1 MRFGQVAYTR
11 ARMPLSRSGQIEQLS
26 RQLAE
31 LRQSQQRLEMALAA
45 QRADLRGLAAK
56 ILTAEINLHH
66 LQRAAGQGRPASIG
80 SIADA
85 AEACLRR
92 SGKPMRVV
100 EMVPLL
106 QEEGKLLR
114 SESAYS
120 TLFRTLSRST
130 GRFEHV
136 SGRRGYWRLVD

>member
-1 MRFGQVAYTR
+1 
-11 ARMPLSRSGQIEQLS
+11 MPLSRADETERLE

-31 LRQSQQRLEMALAA
+31 LRQSQQRLEIALAA
-45 QRADLRGLAAK
+45 HRAELRGLAAK
-56 ILTAEINLHH
+56 IRTAEINLHH
-66 LQRAAGQGRPASIG
+66 LQRDASHGSGASVG

-100 EMVPLL
+100 QMVPLL

-136 SGRRGYWRLVD
+136 PGRRGYWRLVA

>member
-1 MRFGQVAYTR
+1 
-11 ARMPLSRSGQIEQLS
+11 MPLSRADEAEQLEH
-26 RQLAE
+26 QLAE
-31 LRQSQQRLEMALAA
+31 LRRSQHRLELALAN
-45 QRADLRGLAAK
+45 QRAELRGLAAK
-56 ILTAEINLHH
+56 IRTLEINLHH
-66 LQRAAGQGRPASIG
+66 LQQGASRGGLASVG

-120 TLFRTLSRST
+120 TLFRTLSRSKA
-130 GRFEHV
+130 RFRHV
-136 SGRRGYWRLVD
+136 SGRRGLWELGPSEP

>member
-1 MRFGQVAYTR
+1 MPLTR
-11 ARMPLSRSGQIEQLS
+11 AEEAGQLARQLS
-26 RQLAE
+26 E
-31 LRQSQQRLEMALAA
+31 LRQSQERLEMALTA
-45 QRADLRGLAAK
+45 QRAELRGLAAR

-66 LQRAAGQGRPASIG
+66 LQRVEGQRGSASTG

-120 TLFRTLSRST
+120 TLFRTLSRSR

-136 SGRRGYWRLVD
+136 PGRRGYWRVVV

>member
-1 MRFGQVAYTR
+1 
-11 ARMPLSRSGQIEQLS
+11 MPLLRADETEQLEH
-26 RQLAE
+26 QLAE

-45 QRADLRGLAAK
+45 HRAELRGLAAK
-56 ILTAEINLHH
+56 IRSAEINLHH
-66 LQRAAGQGRPASIG
+66 LQRDASYSGSTSVG

-106 QEEGKLLR
+106 QEDGKLLR

-136 SGRRGYWRLVD
+136 PGRRGYWRLVA

>member
-1 MRFGQVAYTR
+1 
-11 ARMPLSRSGQIEQLS
+11 MPPPHADETERLE
-26 RQLAE
+26 RQFAE
-31 LRQSQQRLEMALAA
+31 LRQRQHRLETALAA
-45 QRADLRGLAAK
+45 QRAELRGLATN
-56 ILTAEINLHH
+56 LRTAEINLRH
-66 LQRAAGQGRPASIG
+66 LQRDASQGLGTPVG

-106 QEEGKLLR
+106 QEDGKLLR

-130 GRFEHV
+130 GRFQHV
-136 SGRRGYWRLVD
+136 PGLRGYWRLIE

>member
-1 MRFGQVAYTR
+1 
-11 ARMPLSRSGQIEQLS
+11 MPPPHADETERLERHF
-26 RQLAE
+26 AE
-31 LRQSQQRLEMALAA
+31 LRQRQQRLETALAA
-45 QRADLRGLAAK
+45 HRVELRGLGAK
-56 ILTAEINLHH
+56 LRSAEINLRH
-66 LQRAAGQGRPASIG
+66 LQRDAPQGGGTSVG

-120 TLFRTLSRST
+120 TLFRTLSRSRR
-130 GRFEHV
+130 RFEHLP
-136 SGRRGYWRLVD
+136 GQRGYWRLIE

>member
-1 MRFGQVAYTR
+1 MQPSNADE
-11 ARMPLSRSGQIEQLS
+11 AEQLEH
-26 RQLAE
+26 QLAE
-31 LRQSQQRLEMALAA
+31 LRHSQQRLEMALAA
-45 QRADLRGLAAK
+45 HRTELRGLAAK
-56 ILTAEINLHH
+56 IRTAEINLHH
-66 LQRAAGQGRPASIG
+66 LRRDATQGGGTSVG

-120 TLFRTLSRST
+120 TLFRTLSRSI

-136 SGRRGYWRLVD
+136 PGRRGYWRPVA

>member
-1 MRFGQVAYTR
+1 
-11 ARMPLSRSGQIEQLS
+11 MPLSRADETEQLE
-26 RQLAE
+26 RQLGE
-31 LRQSQQRLEMALAA
+31 LRQSQQRLEIALAA
-45 QRADLRGLAAK
+45 HRAELRGLAAK
-56 ILTAEINLHH
+56 IRTAEINLHH
-66 LQRAAGQGRPASIG
+66 LQRVEGQGDPASVG
-80 SIADA
+80 SISDA

-114 SESAYS
+114 AESAYS

-136 SGRRGYWRLVD
+136 PGQRGYWRLVA

>member
-1 MRFGQVAYTR
+1 
-11 ARMPLSRSGQIEQLS
+11 MPLLRADETEQLE

-31 LRQSQQRLEMALAA
+31 LRQSQQRLEMTLAA
-45 QRADLRGLAAK
+45 HRVELRGLAAR
-56 ILTAEINLHH
+56 IRTAEINLHH
-66 LQRAAGQGRPASIG
+66 LQRVEGQGDPASVG

-120 TLFRTLSRST
+120 TLFRTLSRSSS
-130 GRFEHV
+130 RFQHV
-136 SGRRGYWRLVD
+136 PGQRGYWRLVA

>member
-1 MRFGQVAYTR
+1 
-11 ARMPLSRSGQIEQLS
+11 MPLSRADETEQLE
-26 RQLAE
+26 RQLTE
-31 LRQSQQRLEMALAA
+31 LRQSQQRLESELAA
-45 QRADLRGLAAK
+45 HRAELRGLAAK
-56 ILTAEINLHH
+56 IRTAEINLHH
-66 LQRAAGQGRPASIG
+66 LQRDASQGRGVSVG

-120 TLFRTLSRST
+120 TLFRTLSRSSS
-130 GRFEHV
+130 RFQHV
-136 SGRRGYWRLVD
+136 PGRRGYWRVVA